1 MEEKIGEWKKAE
13 EDELQENMWWLVRD
27 ALKERHVPQYLIDR
41 YLRAIEN
48 VEEENLEGRKLT
60 FYRKDKIAAIIDG
73 RKMLTIFFEV
83 EKIIYETGSAVLLSK
98 TGSAIG
104 TLENVDKI
112 EER

>member
-1 MEEKIGEWKKAE
+1 
-13 EDELQENMWWLVRD
+13 
-27 ALKERHVPQYLIDR
+27 
-41 YLRAIEN
+41 
-48 VEEENLEGRKLT
+48 
-60 FYRKDKIAAIIDG
+60 
-73 RKMLTIFFEV
+73 MLTIFFEV